1 MPAVRPAVARAPGT
15 ARPPG
20 AAAPLVGALGIEAT
34 AHAVGVS
41 PSSLRLWERQ
51 GLIRPQRTRGGLRRY
66 RPEDV
71 ARLREIRRWR
81 TVEGLNAAAIRRL
94 LRSSGGTDGIDRAG
108 GTEGADGIDAA
119 DGATHALPRSTP
131 GRARPRRTPE
141 RLRALRTNAHL
152 TLREAAA
159 GSGLSVSFI
168 SGLERGLTGASIA
181 ALRRLTAVYGTTLGG
196 LLEEPAVG
204 RLVHPG
210 DRRVLDTGSGVRIEH
225 LASSTVALEPQ
236 LFVLEPGASS
246 DGAYSHPGEE
256 FMYVLDGDVAVWL
269 GDSEVYRLTTGD
281 ALTFPSTVTHRF
293 QALGDAATRLL
304 WINTPPTF

>member
-1 MPAVRPAVARAPGT
+1 MPADRPAA

-34 AHAVGVS
+34 AQAVGVS
-41 PSSLRLWERQ
+41 PSALRLWERQ
-51 GLIRPQRTRGGLRRY
+51 GLVRPERTRGGLRRY

-81 TVEGLNAAAIRRL
+81 SVEGLNAAAIRRL
-94 LRSSGGTDGIDRAG
+94 LRSRDGTDGTDMAG
-108 GTEGADGIDAA
+108 SAGVA
-119 DGATHALPRSTP
+119 DGAVPGDGTTHALPRSTL
-131 GRARPRRTPE
+131 GRGRPRHTAE
-141 RLRALRTNAHL
+141 RLRALRTQAHL

-210 DRRVLDTGSGVRIEH
+210 DRRILDTGSGVRIEH

-256 FMYVLDGDVAVWL
+256 FMYVLDGDMAVWL

-281 ALTFPSTVTHRF
+281 ALTFPSTVAHRF
-293 QALGDAATRLL
+293 QALGDVATRLL